1 MKPRGGS
8 MRQPKRLVA
17 LALAWVMGLSQA
29 TPVFANSYMRPKD
42 TGRSGVAQQDVRAEK
57 AWIWGAAGADPLT
70 DLGRANLFDRGKE
83 IVGPAFDQGLAFPLV
98 GPGARP
104 VEELAELYAIGY
116 RRRIGTPLPAADLK
130 AFTERLTK
138 LKTGLEQALR
148 DETVQVAPN
157 LPPTRVNILD
167 LVRYVLILDELGGL
181 KLGST
186 GITGTVEHHAL
197 IAYGGTHGYP
207 GWETTEIP
215 GLTLDQRRAVGSM
228 SAYSNMA
235 LIEQL
240 LESGKISTV
249 KVIARHEADDLIRNG
264 HVDEPAEV
272 QEETNKTI
280 GEVFAQEEQRKAEE
294 SALAVTVSR
303 EAAKKRTEEM
313 AKRVQV
319 VPYMFGLGQFFEGNR
334 PPVFVL
340 RALETRLD
348 QAAREGRITDSRV
361 KPLGDLTLV
370 EVHYNGPE
378 RNANLDRLVV
388 DLVTDV
394 IATVKRQQQLPLANA
409 SVLTNGALGETQA
422 VDKLWAA
429 LGKLEKDDPRS
440 LREAIR
446 KSRDPY
452 YALDAQSSAAL
463 ESAGLLESGGISDAA
478 RNVILSGAEGLDVYN
493 PRQPIRLAPQT
504 PLSSS
509 NSTMAKM
516 KPGDWPLDTLPY
528 GARAKLLLQGPSGS
542 FAFRHGGSEPVWV
555 SVALGGGPAAFNWPI
570 MKLLGEAVQ
579 NQ

>member
-1 MKPRGGS
+1 

-272 QEETNKTI
+272 KEETNKTI

-370 EVHYNGPE
+370 EVHYRGHCN
-378 RNANLDRLVV
+378 
-388 DLVTDV
+388 
-394 IATVKRQQQLPLANA
+394 
-409 SVLTNGALGETQA
+409 GETPA
-422 VDKLWAA
+422 TAPVGERLCAD
-429 LGKLEKDDPRS
+429 ERS
-440 LREAIR
+440 ARRNTGGRQVVGRVREAGKGR
-446 KSRDPY
+446 S
-452 YALDAQSSAAL
+452 AQSSGSHPQEPRPVL
-463 ESAGLLESGGISDAA
+463 CAGCA
-478 RNVILSGAEGLDVYN
+478 IL
-493 PRQPIRLAPQT
+493 R
-504 PLSSS
+504 
-509 NSTMAKM
+509 
-516 KPGDWPLDTLPY
+516 
-528 GARAKLLLQGPSGS
+528 RA
-542 FAFRHGGSEPVWV
+542 
-555 SVALGGGPAAFNWPI
+555 
-570 MKLLGEAVQ
+570 
-579 NQ
+579 